1 MAKLEVLTYPN
12 PILKR
17 KSVKIENINSKIVTL
32 AKDMLDTMYLENGVG
47 LAAPQVGELVR
58 MIVIDTRPTD
68 EDGKPKLD
76 TMTELEQKISYPLIL
91 INPEVVKKEGKIKWE
106 EGCLSVPGYVDG
118 VERAKYIEC
127 KALNEKGEEVLLK
140 TDGLLAVC
148 IQHEIDHLDGKLFIE
163 RLSAIKTAM
172 IKNKIKKY
180 GYPDKD
186 EQEDGDTL

>member
-1 MAKLEVLTYPN
+1 MALLEVLTYPN

-17 KSVKIENINSKIVTL
+17 KSVKIEQVTPAIVKL
-32 AKDMLDTMYLENGVG
+32 AKDMLETMYEAPGVG

-68 EDGKPKLD
+68 DDGKPI
-76 TMTELEQKISYPLIL
+76 TEGMTELEQKVSYPLIL
-91 INPEVVKKEGKIKWE
+91 INPEVTKKEGKIKWE

-118 VERAKYIEC
+118 VERAKLIEC
-127 KALNEKGEEVLLK
+127 RAWNEKGEEVVIK

-163 RLSAIKTAM
+163 RLSTIKTAM
-172 IKNKIKKY
+172 IKNKIKKH
-180 GYPDKD
+180 GYPDKKD
-186 EQEDGDTL
+186 KNEDVL